1 MKTNKNFNIRNI
13 LFLFIIIIFFSI
25 KLDFVKNTY
34 FLLSQNFTDR
44 INKVYGF
51 CSDESIGYLLYIKEK
66 YKIKNKPKIVNYVH
80 VPLNDW
86 AIINTQNINKKS
98 GEIIFLNYPGS
109 KIKIYLDKKR
119 DNIFEFKDVQ
129 FYSNKFKSISNL
141 KIKSEESL
149 NKDIFVEIYT
159 LSKSLV
165 KTNLKKI
172 SLKNKRDLGINL
184 SFEDIDLNEKR
195 LLFKFHNLT
204 KNVDISLILDNKY
217 DLNSYE
223 IINGFENCYYV
234 K

>member
-1 MKTNKNFNIRNI
+1 
-13 LFLFIIIIFFSI
+13 
-25 KLDFVKNTY
+25 
-34 FLLSQNFTDR
+34 
-44 INKVYGF
+44 
-51 CSDESIGYLLYIKEK
+51 
-66 YKIKNKPKIVNYVH
+66 
-80 VPLNDW
+80 
-86 AIINTQNINKKS
+86 
-98 GEIIFLNYPGS
+98 
-109 KIKIYLDKKR
+109 
-119 DNIFEFKDVQ
+119 
-129 FYSNKFKSISNL
+129 
-141 KIKSEESL
+141 
-149 NKDIFVEIYT
+149 
-159 LSKSLV
+159 LV